1 MSINLLVSERQ
12 IQKKFKHAADFG
24 ISGNYNLQTAAAF
37 AAAIQTH
44 VQKQGVQEI
53 AGTYRR
59 QPVKHYFDP
68 ATNLNVIVDA
78 GDNFISG
85 WKLNSA
91 QIAELSATG
100 DIGGG

>member
-1 MSINLLVSERQ
+1 M
-12 IQKKFKHAADFG
+12 
-24 ISGNYNLQTAAAF
+24 
-37 AAAIQTH
+37 
-44 VQKQGVQEI
+44 QEI

-85 WKLNSA
+85 WKLTSA

>member
-1 MSINLLVSERQ
+1 
-12 IQKKFKHAADFG
+12 
-24 ISGNYNLQTAAAF
+24 
-37 AAAIQTH
+37 
-44 VQKQGVQEI
+44 VQEI

-85 WKLNSA
+85 WKLTSA

>member
-1 MSINLLVSERQ
+1 MNILISDRQ
-12 IQKKFKHAADFG
+12 IQKKFKHAIDFG
-24 ISGNYNLQTAAAF
+24 VSGNYNLETAAAF
-37 AAAIQTH
+37 KQAIQAH
-44 VQKQGVQEI
+44 LQKQGLQEI
-53 AGTYRR
+53 AGTYRS

-68 ATNLNVIVDA
+68 LTNLNVMVE

-91 QIAELSATG
+91 QVLQLTTTG